1 MGSEILRDSP
11 TDAASASAPSPV
23 EGRQIS
29 VSPPAAPQSRSVSS
43 LIVQNV
49 TSTWAALGV
58 NTLVSFFLAPLVV
71 NSLGSVYY
79 GIWALVNQFTGYLY
93 LFDFGVRDSVVKY
106 VAQYHASGERDR
118 LEGMVRT
125 AISFY
130 ALISLTALGMIGVM
144 VAALPYVFN
153 IPADAVYT
161 ARIAAFL
168 AGATIAQ
175 SFLSQVFIGVLTGLQ
190 RYYLVSQANLY
201 NAVLRFAGTYL
212 VLSNGYGL
220 VGLSVMQYAL
230 NVFSAV
236 WFVRLCL
243 VYLPDVRLRPSRPV
257 RAEVVRLANY
267 GKYVLMGN
275 VGDKIV
281 FGTDALVIGMFL
293 PIAALTPYAI
303 AGTLI
308 FTMRAVVKSMAVV
321 FSPLTSSLQAAGHG
335 KALPRVLLAGAKG
348 AMLCGLPLCI
358 GFITLGERFVSLWIG
373 EAHAPMAGNVMTVLA
388 IGYIVGLPYYTI
400 SGTLYGLAAVR
411 TVAILRIVEGVANLV
426 LSLVL
431 VRSIGLVGVA
441 LGTAIPH
448 IIVVGWILPKALP
461 KVVPINLRAYYAEV
475 YGRTL
480 LASVPFVVACWLV
493 ATVVQPANLV
503 SFFFWGILS
512 LPAYIVPAWL
522 IALSDEERARA
533 LRLIIARRDAPRPE
547 RPPDAAATGTSS
559 AHRAAKHILYVEGN
573 EDGTIGGSYLSLLFL
588 VSGLDRTRFDPLVV
602 FARENTLIPRFHERN
617 VRTMV
622 RPPARA
628 VRWPGPVGR
637 LCGKAI
643 NFARLTVWQPVC
655 LALLLRRE
663 QVGLVHLNN
672 TVRRNH
678 PWMIAAWLA
687 RVPCITHE
695 RGINEEFSRRDQV
708 LAPRLGAVICI
719 SKAVEDNF
727 VARGLGDLNLLTIH
741 NGLDPTEM
749 RVTRDANQLRAELGV
764 APAARLIGLVGN
776 LKPWKGQELVIHAMN
791 QLRDEFPDVVCLL
804 IGATS
809 DDATDYQ
816 RDIQQLIDRHGL
828 NNRVL
833 ITGFRSDVANYVNLL
848 DIQVHASVA
857 PEPFGR
863 VLLEAMALCKPLVAS
878 NAGGVPEIVIDGTTG
893 LLFEPK
899 NVDALAGCLRQLLR
913 DPARARILGQAG
925 RRHLETDFSATSNVT
940 RTQDLYS
947 KLLAHSRVR

>member
-1 MGSEILRDSP
+1 M
-11 TDAASASAPSPV
+11 
-23 EGRQIS
+23 
-29 VSPPAAPQSRSVSS
+29 
-43 LIVQNV
+43 
-49 TSTWAALGV
+49 
-58 NTLVSFFLAPLVV
+58 
-71 NSLGSVYY
+71 
-79 GIWALVNQFTGYLY
+79 
-93 LFDFGVRDSVVKY
+93 
-106 VAQYHASGERDR
+106 
-118 LEGMVRT
+118 
-125 AISFY
+125 
-130 ALISLTALGMIGVM
+130 
-144 VAALPYVFN
+144 
-153 IPADAVYT
+153 
-161 ARIAAFL
+161 
-168 AGATIAQ
+168 
-175 SFLSQVFIGVLTGLQ
+175 GLQ
-190 RYYLVSQANLY
+190 RFYLVSQANIY
-201 NAVLRFAGTYL
+201 NAVLRLAGTYI
-212 VLSNGYGL
+212 VLANGYGL
-220 VGLSVMQYAL
+220 IGLSVLQFAL
-230 NVFSAV
+230 NLFTAV

-243 VYLPDVRLRPSRPV
+243 VYLPNVPLRPSRPV
-257 RAEVVRLANY
+257 RAEVTKLLNY
-267 GKYVLMGN
+267 GKYVLMAN
-275 VGDKIV
+275 IGDKIV
-281 FGTDALVIGMFL
+281 FGTDAIVIGMSL
-293 PIAALTPYAI
+293 PIAALTPYAV

-308 FTMRAVVKSMAVV
+308 LTMRSVVKAMAVV
-321 FSPLTSSLQAAGHG
+321 FNPLTSSMRAGGHET
-335 KALPRVLLAGAKG
+335 ALPRVLRAGAKG
-348 AMLCGLPLCI
+348 AMIVGLPICI

-373 EAHAPMAGNVMTVLA
+373 EAHAAMAGRVMTVLS

-400 SGTLYGLAAVR
+400 SGVLYGLAAHR
-411 TVAILRIVEGVANLV
+411 SVAILRVIEGVANLT

-431 VRSIGLVGVA
+431 VRRIGLVGVA

-448 IIVVGWILPKALP
+448 MIVVGWILPRYIP
-461 KVVPINLRAYYAEV
+461 KIVPINLRAYYAEV

-493 ATVVQPANLV
+493 TTVVQPASLA

-522 IALSDEERARA
+522 IALSDEERERA
-533 LRLIIARRDAPRPE
+533 LRAITRRSGSRPE
-547 RPPDAAATGTSS
+547 RPADAAITGTSS
-559 AHRAAKHILYVEGN
+559 DHRAAKRILYVEGN

-643 NFARLTVWQPVC
+643 NFARLTVWQPVR

-741 NGLDPTEM
+741 NGLDPAEM

-764 APAARLIGLVGN
+764 PPAARLIGLVGN
-776 LKPWKGQELVIHAMN
+776 LKPWKGQELVINAMD

-809 DDATDYQ
+809 DDATDYR
-816 RDIQQLIDRHGL
+816 RDIEQLIDRRGL

-833 ITGFRSDVANYVNLL
+833 MTGFRSDVANYVNLL

-899 NVDALAGCLRQLLR
+899 NVDALADCLKQLLR
-913 DPARARILGQAG
+913 DPARARMFGTAG
-925 RRHLETDFSATSNVT
+925 RRRLETDFSVTSNVT
-940 RTQDLYS
+940 RTQELYGT
-947 KLLAHSRVR
+947 LLAR